1 MLEPTDF
8 INKDSEVRDV
18 RVAYGRKL
26 DYANLK
32 PAKGYTQLWPVDM
45 ETDEVEKI
53 ITVKE
58 NIVAPVEE
66 GDVLGKMELSYKGE
80 TLAVIDLISTTKVE
94 RSPVKERAR
103 VVKAYFGSKL
113 FKITGTIVLV
123 CIGLYCVLCFLI
135 AQRKYLRKLNPSADS
150 RYDDSDDD

>member
-1 MLEPTDF
+1 MWP
-8 INKDSEVRDV
+8 
-18 RVAYGRKL
+18 
-26 DYANLK
+26 ANI
-32 PAKGYTQLWPVDM
+32 PID
-45 ETDEVEKI
+45 DVEKK
-53 ITVKE
+53 ITVLD